1 MSAKKDEQILYES
14 YMRLAEIN
22 ATNVKSVSIT
32 EDKKRVVGIM
42 GKFPII
48 LLRLDQD
55 KTLTAIDIQNCL
67 YKAKGYLVQLNK
79 IKMRNPSCIQPSL
92 ERSMDSLAHAM
103 CRREADMIKL
113 IRIQETGGT
122 RIDLEKIF
130 EKKTNICL
138 LGNKLAKDIV
148 KAAMKDEIS
157 VVGEKDKDSV
167 WYITETGRK
176 YHVKDCIYCKGK
188 TLINATNTM
197 VYNQKL
203 EPCKC
208 VERTQMADDK
218 TCVTAFVDE
227 SIHLIKWN
235 EKGKPAKTSSFSYII
250 CWGNILSEKHIR
262 EENIIA
268 KGVDYY
274 NETDSTARVT
284 EAAIGKVLISLLYDY
299 EFTGDI
305 HIYIDNKSVVKTWTD
320 KSVNS
325 RLASQFKSVSV
336 SFVPRERN
344 TMADQLG
351 REKMF
356 LCLSTD
362 VYNSIVDKNNNYNA
376 LKGQYEKVAL
386 EKKCLEEELEIVRST
401 TIGNK
406 FIEWFKNLF
415 RQAKIVNT

>member
-1 MSAKKDEQILYES
+1 MCKKSDEQILYEG
-14 YMRLAEIN
+14 YMKLAEIN
-22 ATNVKSVSIT
+22 AKSAKSADVLD
-32 EDKKRVVGIM
+32 DKKTVTGIM
-42 GKFPII
+42 TKFPIV

-55 KTLTAIDIQNCL
+55 SSLTAFDIQKSL
-67 YKAKGYLVQLNK
+67 FKAKSYMVQLNK
-79 IKMRNPSCIQPSL
+79 IKKRNPSCIQSSL
-92 ERSMDSLAHAM
+92 ERSMDSMVHAM
-103 CRREADMIKL
+103 CRREADMINL
-113 IRIQETGGT
+113 IRLQETGGD

-130 EKKTNICL
+130 EKKTNICM
-138 LGNKLAKDIV
+138 LGNKLARDIV
-148 KAAMKDEIS
+148 KDAMKDEIS
-157 VVGEKDKDSV
+157 VVGEKEKDSI
-167 WYITETGRK
+167 WYITETGKK

-188 TLINATNTM
+188 TLINATNAM
-197 VYNQKL
+197 IYNQKL

-227 SIHLIKWN
+227 SIHFVKWN
-235 EKGKPAKTSSFSYII
+235 ENGKSSKTSSFSYII
-250 CWGNILSEKHIR
+250 CWGNLLSEKYIR

-299 EFTGDI
+299 EFTGDVQ
-305 HIYIDNKSVVKTWTD
+305 IYIDNKNVVKTWTD

-325 RLASQFKSVSV
+325 KLASQFKSVSV

-362 VYNSIVDKNNNYNA
+362 VYNSIVDKSNSYNV
-376 LKGQYEKVAL
+376 LKGQFERIAL
-386 EKKCLEEELEIVRST
+386 EKKCLEEELEAERNI
-401 TIGNK
+401 TIWNK
-406 FIEWFKNLF
+406 LLGWCKGVFKQL
-415 RQAKIVNT
+415 KIA